1 MAITISGSGITS
13 ANILDGTIAAIDINS
28 AVVLGVTDAEKV
40 NLKSGRKNLIING
53 KFQVNQRGA
62 ASKTATS
69 SAYNYDRWYYDGT
82 DLRYKVEAGDF
93 LPSTTYTI
101 SGTNV
106 TTAEVTSPASGNW
119 TFTVPSNA
127 DLVQLELGSLATDFE
142 HRSYGEELALCQR
155 YYQKSFLDGVTPAN
169 GATTSSFS
177 TENGVYI
184 YESNNSSDINYVK
197 FPSQMRGSPVMVRY
211 GNSLGYSWAASS
223 GFHVNAGAPTG
234 LADGFWVRQQV
245 AGSYQYCKMHWT
257 ADAEL

>member
-28 AVVLGVTDAEKV
+28 AVELGVTDAEKV

-155 YYQKSFLDGVTPAN
+155 YYQIGAARLRIYPTSTVSGWITTIQDVNFKVTMR
-169 GATTSSFS
+169 TS
-177 TENGVYI
+177 
-184 YESNNSSDINYVK
+184 
-197 FPSQMRGSPVMVRY
+197 PSITY
-211 GNSLGYSWAASS
+211 GNESS
-223 GFHVNAGAPTG
+223 GHSTDSVTNEY
-234 LADGFWVRQQV
+234 VRV
-245 AGSYQYCKMHWT
+245 KRYYNSYTNERNLHTTLK